1 LARNTDPPALAF
13 YRQAHLAAQ
22 RQAWAEALA
31 LIRQALALAPQQPE
45 FHYALANILID
56 SGNPA
61 QARSALE
68 QAVRLRPA
76 FFEAWNNL
84 GLLLEDLAEPEVAE
98 QAFAQAVAARPAALS
113 ARINLVRRLRLAG
126 QHEQVLAICQAGLRY
141 LPAEAALLQEAIAAL
156 IGLSRCSEA
165 QALLAS
171 CGLAEDRWRNLWH
184 RLAQR
189 LAAINAPSAAREI
202 YRALLASRGTDWQ
215 ARLGDALTLPVVPA
229 SASAL
234 DAARADYRAGLA
246 ALLAAATPEALAS
259 TSAAERFAAAEW
271 NNFFL
276 AYHGQ
281 VDLDLQQQYGA
292 LLQRLLAVDALES
305 TAGRSGLAR
314 DQPLSRASPL
324 LPGVG
329 PPARAR
335 RIGFVSA
342 FIRDCTVGHYF
353 RSWIIGLASAGFS
366 VTVFSSEPRDD
377 GLTREIIACGV
388 PVVRLAGDL
397 AAQARTLASAGQ
409 EVLIYPEIGMHG
421 GTQALA
427 ALRLAPLQ
435 CAAWGHPISSGL
447 PSIDLYFSSTLME
460 PDGAQAHYAE
470 RLLCLPGLGT
480 AYRAAGPPPPAE
492 RSDLGLPDGPLLFY
506 PHSLFKTHPAD
517 DALLLAVLQRAPTS
531 RALLFNA
538 EYPEV
543 TRAYQARLAAPLR
556 AAGIAPDRLHF
567 LPLMPRQRY
576 LQVARCCQAMLDC
589 RYWSGG
595 NTALDAFAV
604 GLPVVARPGA
614 TMRSRQSTGLLQA
627 MGLHELIAATE
638 SAALDITSRLLADP
652 AWQAALAARIG
663 QQRSRLFDDPAPLQA
678 LVEALRAA
686 LAAKDA

>member
-1 LARNTDPPALAF
+1 
-13 YRQAHLAAQ
+13 
-22 RQAWAEALA
+22 
-31 LIRQALALAPQQPE
+31 
-45 FHYALANILID
+45 
-56 SGNPA
+56 
-61 QARSALE
+61 
-68 QAVRLRPA
+68 
-76 FFEAWNNL
+76 
-84 GLLLEDLAEPEVAE
+84 
-98 QAFAQAVAARPAALS
+98 
-113 ARINLVRRLRLAG
+113 
-126 QHEQVLAICQAGLRY
+126 
-141 LPAEAALLQEAIAAL
+141 
-156 IGLSRCSEA
+156 
-165 QALLAS
+165 
-171 CGLAEDRWRNLWH
+171 
-184 RLAQR
+184 
-189 LAAINAPSAAREI
+189 
-202 YRALLASRGTDWQ
+202 
-215 ARLGDALTLPVVPA
+215 
-229 SASAL
+229 
-234 DAARADYRAGLA
+234 
-246 ALLAAATPEALAS
+246 
-259 TSAAERFAAAEW
+259 
-271 NNFFL
+271 
-276 AYHGQ
+276 
-281 VDLDLQQQYGA
+281 
-292 LLQRLLAVDALES
+292 
-305 TAGRSGLAR
+305 
-314 DQPLSRASPL
+314 
-324 LPGVG
+324 
-329 PPARAR
+329 
-335 RIGFVSA
+335 
-342 FIRDCTVGHYF
+342 
-353 RSWIIGLASAGFS
+353 
-366 VTVFSSEPRDD
+366 
-377 GLTREIIACGV
+377 V